1 MATPKKKKNYT
12 FLYTD
17 GSYVTYELTKED
29 YSEVQE
35 ALEETWSG
43 HPIFVPISIGIVA
56 VHDIRSIIEQK
67 EVDEE
72 PELDENGN
80 PVELPIMDQESYNW
94 YKEYMGGK

>member
-1 MATPKKKKNYT
+1 MATPKKKKPHT

-17 GSYVTYELTKED
+17 GSYITYELTKED
-29 YSEVQE
+29 YESLE
-35 ALEETWSG
+35 AALCHGEERKY
-43 HPIFVPISIGIVA
+43 VAISIGIVS
-56 VHDIRSIIEQK
+56 VQEIRSIIEQK

-80 PVELPIMDQESYNW
+80 PVELPILDQESYNW

>member
-1 MATPKKKKNYT
+1 MATPKKKKKHT

-17 GSYVTYELTKED
+17 GSYITYELTRED
-29 YSEVQE
+29 FAEIQE

-43 HPIFVPISIGIVA
+43 DPIFVPISIGIVA

-67 EVDEE
+67 EEE
-72 PELDENGN
+72 TELELDENGN
-80 PVELPIMDQESYNW
+80 PVELPILDQESYNW